1 MSRRTLPADDLNP
14 YVALTDTTLNV
25 ILVMVFVVAALTALT
40 RVNWENL
47 RYQDA
52 QTAFQEALKDRIP
65 AARRPVLNRG
75 KNDPVGT
82 QRWVFT
88 NTALFKPGSVNLS
101 PGGRATLGQFAQAL
115 RENRGTWRRIRI
127 EGHTLPT
134 LNRTSDRWED
144 ATNRA
149 AAAARFLVTQGGIE
163 PYFIATAGRGGQN
176 PLPDLKLTAPD
187 HARIEIVLEYTN
199 SAPAGA
205 RP

>member
-1 MSRRTLPADDLNP
+1 MSRRALPADDLNP

-25 ILVMVFVVAALTALT
+25 ILVMVFVVAALTSLT

-52 QTAFQEALKDRIP
+52 QTAFQEAVNARIP
-65 AARRPVLNRG
+65 TARRPLLNRG

-88 NTALFKPGSVNLS
+88 NNTLFKPGSVNLS
-101 PGGRATLGQFAQAL
+101 PGGRATLKQFAQAL
-115 RENRGTWRRIRI
+115 RENPGTWRRIRI

-134 LNRTSDRWED
+134 LTRTSDRWED

-149 AAAARFLVTQGGIE
+149 AAAARFLVTQGGIA
-163 PYFIATAGRGGQN
+163 PYYIATAGRGGQN
-176 PLPDLKLTAPD
+176 PLPNLTLTAPD
-187 HARIEIVLEYTN
+187 HSRIEIVLEYTN
-199 SAPAGA
+199 SAPAGDT
-205 RP
+205 P

>member
-1 MSRRTLPADDLNP
+1 MSRRALPADDLNP

-25 ILVMVFVVAALTALT
+25 ILVMVFVVAALTSLT

-52 QTAFQEALKDRIP
+52 QTAFQEAVNARIP
-65 AARRPVLNRG
+65 TARRPLLNRG

-88 NTALFKPGSVNLS
+88 NNTLFKPGSVNLS
-101 PGGRATLGQFAQAL
+101 PGGRATLKQFAQAL
-115 RENRGTWRRIRI
+115 RENPGTWRRIRI

-134 LNRTSDRWED
+134 LTRTSDRWED

-149 AAAARFLVTQGGIE
+149 AAAARFLVTQGGIA
-163 PYFIATAGRGGQN
+163 PYYIATAGRGGQN
-176 PLPDLKLTAPD
+176 PLPNLTLTAPD

-199 SAPAGA
+199 NAPAGDT
-205 RP
+205 P